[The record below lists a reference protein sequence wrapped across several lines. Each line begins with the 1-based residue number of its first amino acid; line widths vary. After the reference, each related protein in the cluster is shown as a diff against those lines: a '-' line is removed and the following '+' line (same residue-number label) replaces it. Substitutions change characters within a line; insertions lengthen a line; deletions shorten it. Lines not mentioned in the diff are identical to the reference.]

1 MKTTPEPDNRGGPA
15 PSDSAAADPRL
26 RAPLESFLHYLR
38 TEKRQSPHTLSGYR
52 RDLCRLV
59 LWMSKQGHSHWQQLT
74 HHRLRY
80 YVASLAHAG
89 LQGRSIARHLSAIRR
104 FLGFLIREG
113 TLKDNPALDVR
124 PPRGGKGLPKVMDV
138 DSLSRTLNQ
147 VPEDVLEIRDLAM
160 LELLYSSGLRLA
172 ELVSLD
178 LNGGLNLAGREV
190 KVLGKG
196 NKERLVPVGRLALE
210 ALELWLAVRDQLAP
224 PGEVALFVS
233 QRGRRIH
240 HRTVQQRLRRWG
252 VQHGAEQGLHPHL
265 MRHSFASHMLESS
278 GDLRAVQE
286 LLGHADIST
295 TQVYTH
301 LDFQHLSRVY
311 DKAHPRAQRRRRPG
325 ASPYDSEKG
334 TGP

>member
-1 MKTTPEPDNRGGPA
+1 MTQRQQKPAKSAPADASPEMPDA
-15 PSDSAAADPRL
+15 VLLAT
-26 RAPLESFLHYLR
+26 LEPFLHYLR
-38 TEKRQSPHTLSGYR
+38 TEKRQSPHTVSGYR
-52 RDLCRLV
+52 RDLCRLA
-59 LWMSKQGHSHWQQLT
+59 LWMSEQNHTRWQALN

-80 YVASLAHAG
+80 YVASLSHAG

-104 FLGFLIREG
+104 FLGYLIREG
-113 TLKDNPALDVR
+113 LLKDNPALDVR
-124 PPRGGKGLPKVMDV
+124 PPRGRKGLPKVMDV
-138 DSLSRTLNQ
+138 DSLGRTLDQ
-147 VPEDVLEIRDLAM
+147 KPDDVLEIRDLAM

-178 LNGGLNLAGREV
+178 LDRGLSLASREV
-190 KVLGKG
+190 RVLGKG
-196 NKERLVPVGRLALE
+196 GKERIVPVGRTALGALE
-210 ALELWLAVRDQLAP
+210 EWLSVRGQLAGA
-224 PGEVALFVS
+224 GETAVFVS

-240 HRTVQQRLRRWG
+240 ARTVQQRLRRWG

-325 ASPYDSEKG
+325 APTNSDAV
-334 TGP
+334 